1 LERYPA
7 AAQEMF
13 NACLEAK
20 NLALRDDADATYSN
34 FAWNRQVWE
43 EQQAVLGA
51 DPWKFGIKGNEKALD
66 ALIRYADEQ
75 GLLAKKMTI
84 ADLFLQIDEPQS

>member
-1 LERYPA
+1 
-7 AAQEMF
+7 MF
-13 NACLEAK
+13 DACLAAK

-51 DPWKFGIKGNEKALD
+51 DPWKFGIKGNEKALG